1 MLRQARLAAPALRL
15 CRLPLGEGAAMGGAV
30 GIGPGAVGGAGA
42 GLSGEAQ
49 VDDFGHAPGIAPRDP
64 SRHWG

>member
-1 MLRQARLAAPALRL
+1 
-15 CRLPLGEGAAMGGAV
+15 MGGAV